1 MNGENVFWDPMS
13 MSGKS
18 ASILAIGDSWFWY
31 PFPGGSLLQQL
42 GPLVE
47 SRSHVVFALG
57 YNGAEAVDFVQG
69 KYKKQVGWALRTYGP
84 DLSAVWISGGG
95 NDFAGLNDLRPLLR
109 GDCSDATTAAACF
122 IEGPSW
128 PSLDWLMSVIR
139 ESYAMLIGRV
149 FTACNE
155 HVKVLVHT
163 YDYAIPTGKSVF
175 GGRSWLKES
184 LDVAKVPEALR
195 ADCVRIVIDRFAA
208 MQLSLV
214 AGSLGRIVQVDSRG
228 VLAADDWA
236 NELHPKPKGF
246 RKIAQQAWRPELEKC
261 GLAAPR

>member
-1 MNGENVFWDPMS
+1 MQVDNVFWDQVPML
-13 MSGKS
+13 GRS

-31 PFPGGSLLQQL
+31 PFPGGSLLHFL
-42 GPLVE
+42 GPIVAT
-47 SRSHVVFALG
+47 RSHTVFAIG
-57 YNGAEAVDFVQG
+57 NNGAEAVDYVEG
-69 KYKKQVGWALRTYGP
+69 KYKKQVAWALHTYGP

-95 NDFAGLNDLRPLLR
+95 KDFAGLNDLRPLLR
-109 GDCSDATTAAACF
+109 GDCSDATTAPECF

-139 ESYAMLIGRV
+139 ESYAVLIGRV
-149 FTACNE
+149 FTACHE
-155 HVKVLVHT
+155 RVKVLVHT

-184 LDVAKVPEALR
+184 LDVPKVPEGLR
-195 ADCVRIVIDRFAA
+195 GDCIRIVIDRFAA

-228 VLAADDWA
+228 ILAADDWA
-236 NELHPKPKGF
+236 NELHPKGKGF
-246 RKIAQQAWRPELEKC
+246 RKLAGRAWRPVLEQC
-261 GLAAPR
+261 GLA